1 MKRLALTFLM
11 VLSLYGGVTLAGA
24 QPALAQGSGHNHG
37 SGPHGGQIGDAEPFH
52 VEMVANKSQLDI
64 YLYDQNMKP
73 LRLDQFEV
81 SATIKAG
88 KEREKIGFIATGGN
102 QMKGVSDLMAKPGA
116 KIIML
121 LKPKGKPQVQV
132 RFGV

>member
-11 VLSLYGGVTLAGA
+11 VLSLYGGVALAGA

-52 VEMVANKSQLDI
+52 VEIVTNKSLIDI

-73 LRLDQFEV
+73 LRLDQFAV
-81 SATIKAG
+81 SGTIQVG
-88 KEREKIGFIATGGN
+88 KERETIVFLANGGN

-116 KIIML
+116 KIILL
-121 LKPKGKPQVQV
+121 LKPKGKPQAQV

>member
-73 LRLDQFEV
+73 GESGEGFYAATKLTRYSSSHEAVFRLRRMESL
-81 SATIKAG
+81 
-88 KEREKIGFIATGGN
+88 
-102 QMKGVSDLMAKPGA
+102 PGA
-116 KIIML
+116 L
-121 LKPKGKPQVQV
+121 RV
-132 RFGV
+132 RL